1 MLMLKRESGDIAICC
16 VEMIEDNDGDF
27 RLGELHT
34 FCTENWQSSAN
45 SGMDSTPN
53 GAVLA
58 WMRWVCSQDY
68 EVMEL
73 PRTARTRAWG
83 CGTMFSITPQGGES
97 RIYTVMVEGCSDAAN
112 YLPSHTGSDSDFAVT
127 KRFPKAKV

>member
-45 SGMDSTPN
+45 SGWTRRPM
-53 GAVLA
+53 VLCLPGCDGCA
-58 WMRWVCSQDY
+58 ARIMR
-68 EVMEL
+68 
-73 PRTARTRAWG
+73 
-83 CGTMFSITPQGGES
+83 
-97 RIYTVMVEGCSDAAN
+97 
-112 YLPSHTGSDSDFAVT
+112 
-127 KRFPKAKV
+127 